1 MAQNIGTLVGAAIR
15 PNDSLD
21 PISSAFASEI
31 KGGLHTAATSTD
43 RNNIIIERREWGM
56 MCYVTNLDKTFQLKY
71 GYSNVNIM
79 DNNNWV
85 EFSGSGGGGGGSV
98 EWIDSVISVG
108 YSQPASPI
116 NGDRYL
122 IGLEPSS
129 VLIGASWSTFSPGV
143 VGQWNSTLSRWDLT
157 TPTEG
162 MSVRV
167 DNELNSIYKYE
178 GVYSTGGWKKER
190 LQQVRTLT
198 LFTGDSIN
206 YTSTSNPP
214 FSSYETDTIF
224 IVTYPSTNST
234 SLIYID
240 VNGIGNIQ
248 VKKPSATG
256 LVDFYTNEIVPGVMY
271 SLTYDGTYFQS
282 VKPFSN
288 DDFFAIK
295 YYIEP
300 TDYIVVPQY
309 YQYWVYGDLTV
320 AGQIVNYG
328 HVVIANGNLVMSGG
342 TFSNL
347 GSGQLAL
354 VNLTAGTTSV
364 QLNDTDTIDFQVT
377 NLITGISASAVVKH
391 GSLTAS
397 HLNTYNN
404 GGATAGSI
412 LSVDN
417 NGFFQW
423 IDGTLV
429 GGGIQGVTAGIGLTG
444 GGNSGYIQLD
454 LDIDVTNSGLTYSG
468 NSLVVSIDNSSI
480 QLNTSGQL
488 YVSGGGSTPIYQNEY
503 SLVTVG
509 DNQPTGLTLSNVPT
523 VFSSIQVYINGQL
536 QTLGDGL
543 SFGFDCY
550 FYDGFVVKSFNNLSV
565 GDELYWN
572 GIISNFDL
580 NSQDLIQVI
589 YES

>member
-1 MAQNIGTLVGAAIR
+1 
-15 PNDSLD
+15 
-21 PISSAFASEI
+21 
-31 KGGLHTAATSTD
+31 
-43 RNNIIIERREWGM
+43 
-56 MCYVTNLDKTFQLKY
+56 
-71 GYSNVNIM
+71 
-79 DNNNWV
+79 
-85 EFSGSGGGGGGSV
+85 
-98 EWIDSVISVG
+98 
-108 YSQPASPI
+108 
-116 NGDRYL
+116 
-122 IGLEPSS
+122 
-129 VLIGASWSTFSPGV
+129 
-143 VGQWNSTLSRWDLT
+143 
-157 TPTEG
+157 

-167 DNELNSIYKYE
+167 DDELNSVYRYE
-178 GVYSTGGWKKER
+178 GVYPTGGWKKER
-190 LQQVRTLT
+190 LQQVRTLS
-198 LFTGDSIN
+198 LSTGDSIN
-206 YTSTSNPP
+206 YTGSSTPP
-214 FSSYETDTIF
+214 FSAYEVDTIF
-224 IVTYPSTNST
+224 VVTYPSTNST
-234 SLIYID
+234 SSIFID
-240 VNGIGNIQ
+240 INGLGNVQ

-256 LVDFYTNEIVPGVMY
+256 LVDFNANEIVPGVMY
-271 SLTYDGTYFQS
+271 SLTFDGTYFQS

-320 AGQIVNYG
+320 SGQMLNYG

-354 VNLTAGTTSV
+354 VNLTTGTVSV
-364 QLNDTDTIDFQVT
+364 QLNDTDTIDFQVN

-397 HLNTYNN
+397 HLNTYTN

-423 IDGTLV
+423 IDGSGI
-429 GGGIQGVTAGIGLTG
+429 GGGVQGVTAGLGLTG
-444 GGNSGYIQLD
+444 GGNSPYIQLD
-454 LDIDVTNSGLTYSG
+454 LDIDVNNSGLTYSG
-468 NSLVVSIDNSSI
+468 NSLIVSIDNSSI
-480 QLNTSGQL
+480 QLNPSGQL
-488 YVSGGGSTPIYQNEY
+488 YVSGGGSTPIYQSQY

-509 DNQPTGLTLSNVPT
+509 DNQPTGLTLSSLPT
-523 VFSSIQVYINGQL
+523 TFSPIQVYINGQL
-536 QTLGDGL
+536 QQLGDGVSNL
-543 SFGFDCY
+543 DCY
-550 FYDGFVVKSFNNLSV
+550 FYDGFTVKNFNNLSV

-572 GIISNFDL
+572 GLISNFDL